1 MNQLS
6 VSPSPHLGTP
16 DNTRSIMLDVIVA
29 LSLPSV
35 FGIVMFGWH
44 AALCIA
50 VCVGSCVLFEYLG
63 CKAFGHANSIGDLS
77 AVVTGLLLALNLP
90 PLRLAD
96 IWIAVI
102 GSFAAIFVV
111 KQMFGGLGHNFV
123 NPAIAARIILLIS
136 FPGVMTTFYEPL
148 RANVVTSATPL
159 AVAGQSGQY
168 AISDL
173 IFGIHG
179 GCIGETSVVFLAVG
193 GLYLLIRGVISP
205 VIPVSFIGSVALF
218 SWIFGA
224 DPLYAVCSG
233 GVMLGALFMAT
244 DYVTS
249 PCTALGKLI
258 FGIGCGALTAV
269 IRSGSAAE
277 GVSFAIL
284 FMNLLVPHIDRITVK
299 KPFAWEGKPR
309 E

>member
-1 MNQLS
+1 MRLLCLCLPGFTAADADDAPGQKESGGTKVNQLS

-123 NPAIAARIILLIS
+123 NPALDGS
-136 FPGVMTTFYEPL
+136 FPAVNFRP
-148 RANVVTSATPL
+148 VT
-159 AVAGQSGQY
+159 
-168 AISDL
+168 
-173 IFGIHG
+173 
-179 GCIGETSVVFLAVG
+179 E
-193 GLYLLIRGVISP
+193 
-205 VIPVSFIGSVALF
+205 
-218 SWIFGA
+218 
-224 DPLYAVCSG
+224 
-233 GVMLGALFMAT
+233 
-244 DYVTS
+244 
-249 PCTALGKLI
+249 
-258 FGIGCGALTAV
+258 
-269 IRSGSAAE
+269 
-277 GVSFAIL
+277 
-284 FMNLLVPHIDRITVK
+284 
-299 KPFAWEGKPR
+299 
-309 E
+309 